1 MFGVVHV
8 TELFQPVE
16 SADAR
21 LMSTGCVLQLVESA
35 DTLLMLLPFSSGLDQ
50 GAVSAMY
57 NHCAE
62 LFLGRKMYVGLAC
75 AGN

>member
-1 MFGVVHV
+1 
-8 TELFQPVE
+8 
-16 SADAR
+16 
-21 LMSTGCVLQLVESA
+21 MSTGCILQLVESA